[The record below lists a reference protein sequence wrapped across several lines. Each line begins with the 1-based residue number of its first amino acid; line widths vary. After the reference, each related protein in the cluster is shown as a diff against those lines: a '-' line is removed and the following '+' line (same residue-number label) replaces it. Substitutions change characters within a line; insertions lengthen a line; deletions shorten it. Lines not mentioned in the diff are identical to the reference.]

1 LGFLAVLWDYIL
13 ISAPFLML
21 GLIAGGLINEFL
33 PFSKVKEWFGKGSL
47 SGVFKASLLGVPL
60 PLCSCSVIPAA
71 VTLKKNG
78 ASNGAT
84 SSFLISTPETGLDSI
99 SVTYAMMDLPM
110 TIIRPIAAFF
120 TAFVAGVLQ
129 IIFNET
135 EPMKP
140 EVTNE
145 EKSEEAPATSSCCA
159 SKKASVQVKPF
170 SERVKSVLT
179 YAFSNLLEDIA
190 KWLLLGL
197 VLGALITY
205 FVPADLFLKYNGP
218 YVKLLILLVGIPLYI
233 CASATTPIAASLVLK
248 GMSPGTALLL
258 LMVGP
263 ATNASNIIVLQKY
276 IGKKGVA
283 LNVVAIAIVGIIFSY
298 GVDFLYTKFQWA
310 LDFKIAHQHEHEASW
325 VVISIAIIFLILHG
339 RALYV
344 EEIKPLFAKK
354 KGCCSHV

>member
-1 LGFLAVLWDYIL
+1 MGFLTVLWDYIL

-33 PFSKVKEWFGKGSL
+33 PFSKVKEWFGKGSW

-71 VTLKKNG
+71 VALKKNG

-110 TIIRPIAAFF
+110 TIIRPVAAFF

-129 IIFNET
+129 IIFNDRDIIEDKALT
-135 EPMKP
+135 DAKP
-140 EVTNE
+140 ETV
-145 EKSEEAPATSSCCA
+145 KSTCCS
-159 SKKASVQVKPF
+159 SKKQAVQAKPF
-170 SERVKSVLT
+170 RERIKSVLT

-190 KWLLLGL
+190 KWLLMGL

-205 FVPADLFLKYNGP
+205 FVPADLFLKYDGP
-218 YVKLLILLVGIPLYI
+218 YVKFLILIIGIPLYI

-263 ATNASNIIVLQKY
+263 ATNASNIVVLQKY
-276 IGKKGVA
+276 IGKKGVV
-283 LNVVAIAIVGIIFSY
+283 LNVLAIATVGLVFSY
-298 GVDFLYTKFQWA
+298 VVDFLYSKFHWP
-310 LDFKIAHQHEHEASW
+310 LDFKIAHQHQHQASGL
-325 VVISIAIIFLILHG
+325 VIGIAILFVILHG

-344 EEIKPLFAKK
+344 EEIKPILTKK
-354 KGCCSHV
+354 KGCCSHA

>member
-1 LGFLAVLWDYIL
+1 
-13 ISAPFLML
+13 ML
-21 GLIAGGLINEFL
+21 GLLAGGLINEFL
-33 PFSKVKEWFGKGSL
+33 PFSKIKTWFGKGKL
-47 SGVFKASLLGVPL
+47 SGVFKASAMGVPL

-84 SSFLISTPETGLDSI
+84 SSFLISTPETGVDSI

-110 TIIRPIAAFF
+110 TIIRPIAAFI

-129 IIFNET
+129 IIFNDD
-135 EPMKP
+135 
-140 EVTNE
+140 
-145 EKSEEAPATSSCCA
+145 EAPASKEGSKEESNETKSACCA
-159 SKKASVQVKPF
+159 SEKQEIKRKPF
-170 SERVKSVLT
+170 SERVRSVVV

-205 FVPADLFLKYNGP
+205 FVPADLFLKYDGP
-218 YVKLLILLVGIPLYI
+218 YVKFLIILIGIPLYI

-263 ATNASNIIVLQKY
+263 ATDVSNIVVMQKY
-276 IGKKGVA
+276 IGKKGVMI
-283 LNVVAIAIVGIIFSY
+283 NVLAIAFVGLAFSY
-298 GVDFLYTKFQWA
+298 IVDFLYAKYQWPF
-310 LDFKIAHQHEHEASW
+310 DFKIGHQHQHETSLFTH
-325 VVISIAIIFLILHG
+325 SIAIVFVLLHA
-339 RALYV
+339 RAFYV
-344 EEIKPLFAKK
+344 NEIKPKFQKK
-354 KGCCSHV
+354 EKGCCGHA

>member
-1 LGFLAVLWDYIL
+1 MKFLAVLWDYIL
-13 ISAPFLML
+13 ISAPFLLL

-33 PFSKVKEWFGKGSL
+33 PFEKVKTWFGKGKM

-71 VTLKKNG
+71 VALKKNG

-84 SSFLISTPETGLDSI
+84 SSFLISTPETGVDSI

-110 TIIRPIAAFF
+110 TIIRPIAAFA
-120 TAFVAGVLQ
+120 TAFVAGTLQ
-129 IIFNET
+129 ILFNDEKTTSEPVAET
-135 EPMKP
+135 LDPSCGHTEKHDIQEKTFSMKI
-140 EVTNE
+140 
-145 EKSEEAPATSSCCA
+145 KSA
-159 SKKASVQVKPF
+159 F
-170 SERVKSVLT
+170 I

-190 KWLLLGL
+190 KWLLIGL

-205 FVPADLFLKYNGP
+205 FVPADLFLKYDGP
-218 YVKLLILLVGIPLYI
+218 YIKILILLIGIPLYI

-263 ATNASNIIVLQKY
+263 ATNISNIVIMQKY

-283 LNVVAIAIVGIIFSY
+283 INVFAIAVIALIFSY
-298 GVDFLYTKFQWA
+298 LVDYLYLSFAWTK
-310 LDFKIAHQHEHEASW
+310 DFKIAHHHNEEVGVFGIAA
-325 VVISIAIIFLILHG
+325 AIIFMILHA

-344 EEIKPLFAKK
+344 NEIKPLLTKK
-354 KGCCSHV
+354 KDCCSHA